1 MSDSQAIVSTIE
13 ESSPCV
19 LNDTSQ
25 ELFPLVLLIMCPEV
39 LIVRHL
45 LTYIQH
51 SEAELYHVPI

>member
-1 MSDSQAIVSTIE
+1 MSDSQAVVSSIE

-25 ELFPLVLLIMCPEV
+25 ELVPQIPLVMCPEV
-39 LIVRHL
+39 LMVRHL

-51 SEAELYHVPI
+51 GEAELYNVPI